1 MRKKI
6 IRNTT
11 CIVTAAILLIFFA
24 VTVLMYIHTV
34 DLLKT
39 GTENEARS
47 LKAAIDME
55 GLEFLEAGPVLQEN
69 RRITVVAED
78 GMVLYDSVADAV
90 TMDNHKK
97 PAGNFRGA
105 VS

>member
-1 MRKKI
+1 M
-6 IRNTT
+6 
-11 CIVTAAILLIFFA
+11 IFFA

-90 TMDNHKK
+90 TMDNHKSQ
-97 PAGNFRGA
+97 AGNFRGA

>member
-55 GLEFLEAGPVLQEN
+55 GLEFLEAG
-69 RRITVVAED
+69 RC
-78 GMVLYDSVADAV
+78 
-90 TMDNHKK
+90 
-97 PAGNFRGA
+97 FRKTGGLPWWLRMGWC
-105 VS
+105 SMIRWQMR